1 MSSKVDVRSINEIRK
16 LGIDALAEALGPVDM
31 ARFLQ
36 SFDLGSGDYTKERAG
51 WLDQSLDEILEEIKR
66 KRKELIKKSGD
77 RISKSQSSQV
87 KGLHCPACCL
97 LLPESKGRIKAK
109 KEKSEMPGRLTHP
122 MQPLLL

>member
-1 MSSKVDVRSINEIRK
+1 MANQQLADKISNTAKMLMKIYLDVCCINRPFDDQTEERIRMESEVRSINEIRK

-66 KRKELIKKSGD
+66 KRKE
-77 RISKSQSSQV
+77 
-87 KGLHCPACCL
+87 
-97 LLPESKGRIKAK
+97 
-109 KEKSEMPGRLTHP
+109 
-122 MQPLLL
+122 